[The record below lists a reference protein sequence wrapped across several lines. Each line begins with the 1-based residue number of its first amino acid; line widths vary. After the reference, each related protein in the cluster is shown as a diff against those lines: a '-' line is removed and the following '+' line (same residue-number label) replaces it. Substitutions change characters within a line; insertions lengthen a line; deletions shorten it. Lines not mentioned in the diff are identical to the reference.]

1 MSVALKKWVVF
12 ILVNMKSLNGLA
24 IGLVKL
30 ILRGGNMKKVKKVF
44 HSFKE
49 LEEEWQRQGIVKP
62 DDERIKNFRLVSS
75 DNMGKHDSLEKFIV
89 LTKK

>member
-1 MSVALKKWVVF
+1 
-12 ILVNMKSLNGLA
+12 MKSLNGLA

-49 LEEEWQRQGIVKP
+49 LQEEWQRQGIVKP
-62 DDERIKNFRLVSS
+62 DDERINNFR
-75 DNMGKHDSLEKFIV
+75 IV
-89 LTKK
+89 PNGSFWGAGQFVVETKKK

>member
-1 MSVALKKWVVF
+1 
-12 ILVNMKSLNGLA
+12 
-24 IGLVKL
+24 
-30 ILRGGNMKKVKKVF
+30 MKKVKKVF

-75 DNMGKHDSLEKFIV
+75 DNMGKHDSLEKFVV